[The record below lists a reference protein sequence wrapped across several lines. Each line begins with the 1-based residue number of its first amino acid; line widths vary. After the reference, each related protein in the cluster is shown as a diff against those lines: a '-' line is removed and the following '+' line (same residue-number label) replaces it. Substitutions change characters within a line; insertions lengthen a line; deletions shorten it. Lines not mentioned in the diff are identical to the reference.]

1 MTLPDH
7 TRAKL
12 AALRNELA
20 DESKVP
26 LVVATRRAVER
37 YASLGGSGVLE
48 NAISR
53 ALRNGKTRVIADD
66 PVQLAAS
73 LPGGLEAKLI
83 RIKSPFGGPRG
94 DGARKGW
101 NVVSIRPDYKNKE
114 ARRREDDGADQR
126 VDEDP
131 RRPPGTGVTR

>member
-1 MTLPDH
+1 MTLPDQ
-7 TRAKL
+7 TLEKLRELRA
-12 AALRNELA
+12 ELA
-20 DESKVP
+20 DETRAP
-26 LVVATRRAVER
+26 LVVATKRAVEQ
-37 YASLGGSGVLE
+37 YLAFHGPGVLE
-48 NAISR
+48 NAVSR
-53 ALRNGKTRVIADD
+53 ALRNGKTRVIAGD

-101 NVVSIRPDYKNKE
+101 NIVNVRRHYYKE
-114 ARRREDDGADQR
+114 RRREDDGADLG

-131 RRPPGTGVTR
+131 RYRPAGGGAA